1 MKYIKLVIAVK
12 DEYQESLIA
21 ELMDME
27 FNGFEQ
33 RDDELITYITKE
45 HFHVGDR
52 ERMEHLLASYPGNGY
67 IRSEEVVADQ
77 NWNQEWEKTIKAQE
91 IGPFL
96 VKPTWSRATPKEGQ
110 LLLEIDPKM
119 AFGTGYHE
127 TTRLMLIQL
136 PEVIEQG
143 AEVLDAGTGT
153 GILAIAAIKLGA
165 KRVFAFDIDQWSIT
179 NAKENIYL
187 NKVTDSVTI
196 KKGGIEV
203 LKNGKTYDV
212 ILANIERNAIIEML
226 PAFIDHL
233 SEGQHLLLSGL
244 LKTDEELVLEKLKN
258 NNLSHRKTVCENE
271 WIAIWAIKETI

>member
-52 ERMEHLLASYPGNGY
+52 ERMERLLASYPGNGH

-77 NWNQEWEKTIKAQE
+77 NWNEEWEKTIQAQE

-110 LLLEIDPKM
+110 ILLEIDPKM

-153 GILAIAAIKLGA
+153 GILAIAAVKLGA
-165 KRVFAFDIDQWSIT
+165 KSVFAFDIDQWSIT
-179 NAKENIYL
+179 NAQENIYL
-187 NKVTDSVTI
+187 NKVADSITI

-226 PAFIDHL
+226 PAFSDQL
-233 SEGQHLLLSGL
+233 SEGQNLLLSGL

-258 NNLSHRKTVCENE
+258 NNLSHRKTVYENE